1 LHVVPRT
8 IIRLLMVGPTVEAA
22 AFKRG
27 FHKFSCRGQ
36 GLCVCAMQASVTI
49 PGRNVKL
56 FAKALGAIAKFS
68 NEVVVEFGDGVSLRV
83 SQPPL

>member
-1 LHVVPRT
+1 
-8 IIRLLMVGPTVEAA
+8 
-22 AFKRG
+22 
-27 FHKFSCRGQ
+27 
-36 GLCVCAMQASVTI
+36 MQASVTI